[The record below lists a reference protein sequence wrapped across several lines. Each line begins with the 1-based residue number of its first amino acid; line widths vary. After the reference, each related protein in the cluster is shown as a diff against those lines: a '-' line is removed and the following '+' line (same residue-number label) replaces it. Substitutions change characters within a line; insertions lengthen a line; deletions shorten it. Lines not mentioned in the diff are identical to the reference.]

1 VAKDADARPAGSTA
15 QNALLRGPLSL
26 AIACFV
32 VWGFAYGLLDVLN
45 KHVQETL
52 HVGKAQSTWLQMA
65 YFGAYLLISLPA
77 GLLLQA
83 RGYKVGIVSGLMLT
97 AIGALLF
104 IPAAQAASFPAF
116 VASMFVLASGLCV
129 LETSADTYVSVL
141 GAPEHASR
149 RLNLAQSFNALGVF
163 FGPLVGGALFF
174 ADKPGVTKAGGDQG
188 AVQLT
193 YLVVAVAVVIF
204 AVVVARARLPE
215 LRESGEA
222 IGSDAARAGGP
233 LRRPHFV
240 LGVLTQALYIGA
252 QVGIGAFFINLVTET
267 WPGLSSRAGAFML
280 SIATAGYLV
289 GRFATTGL
297 LLRFRPRAVLT
308 TYGLINV
315 VLCLVV
321 AAGLERVSAIALI
334 AVFFFMST
342 MFATVFTLG
351 VADLGPATKRGASL
365 MVMAIGG
372 GVLLPYPMGLLAEAY
387 GTPTAFLLPAACFAV
402 VALYGWRG
410 AAVRPHGGPALAETL
425 ANG

>member
-1 VAKDADARPAGSTA
+1 MDADARPAGSAA
-15 QNALLRGPLSL
+15 QIGLLRGPLAL

-83 RGYKVGIVSGLMLT
+83 RGYKAGLVSCLVLT
-97 AIGALLF
+97 ALRALLF
-104 IPAAQAASFPAF
+104 IPAAHPASFPYF
-116 VASMFVLASGLCV
+116 LASIL
-129 LETSADTYVSVL
+129 SVS
-141 GAPEHASR
+141 
-149 RLNLAQSFNALGVF
+149 
-163 FGPLVGGALFF
+163 
-174 ADKPGVTKAGGDQG
+174 T
-188 AVQLT
+188 
-193 YLVVAVAVVIF
+193 
-204 AVVVARARLPE
+204 
-215 LRESGEA
+215 
-222 IGSDAARAGGP
+222 GGP
-233 LRRPHFV
+233 PRRPHFV
-240 LGVLTQALYIGA
+240 LGVGSQALYIGA

-308 TYGLINV
+308 TYGLVNV
-315 VLCLVV
+315 ALCLVV

-365 MVMAIGG
+365 MVMAIG
-372 GVLLPYPMGLLAEAY
+372 
-387 GTPTAFLLPAACFAV
+387 
-402 VALYGWRG
+402 
-410 AAVRPHGGPALAETL
+410 
-425 ANG
+425 